1 MPTYRQYFE
10 HAASLAGEPF
20 ARVYP
25 VASITGA
32 SVTVTRLARGELA
45 EKYAGQYL
53 LRQYAASAANR
64 ERVCS
69 NFDPSTGELIH
80 SGATYTDTDAT
91 DEKVL
96 VTPIPPSVL
105 DDAIVRA
112 MEQCARL
119 DWEMIP
125 GFQGN
130 RYPLTDFTWLTRRAL
145 IKDVR
150 FRHSPVFTRNRHMD
164 KWNTVTSGGVLQ
176 PDWWTLTGSGAT
188 MVRDSSNGARPSSPY
203 TVAITRAGTD
213 CYLSQSVS
221 TMLTGVTGAQSYA
234 NRTIYAVAKVKASVA
249 SRTRVRLVVDGSV
262 VASSS
267 YHTGGGTIEELS
279 TSYDVASTANS
290 LEIRVTVETGDTTI
304 YVDEAYLVPDNLS
317 DAVRNDVYEEEAA
330 EVSFEQGPPLVMRTQ
345 FAIGKQ
351 VMVRSERPYP
361 AFDATRVGAGS
372 ADADSSDAPL
382 TLVAC
387 GMLAYA
393 FERMAVKQPEMYGA
407 SAKKWMAEFDTLRG
421 ENLQTLDDSPM
432 TLMKQI
438 GRGKF
443 YQPVERW

>member
-1 MPTYRQYFE
+1 LPTYRQYFE

-25 VASITGA
+25 IASLAATTL
-32 SVTVTRLARGELA
+32 TVTRLARGELA

-53 LRQYAASAANR
+53 LRQYASAAADR
-64 ERVCS
+64 ERTITS
-69 NFDPSTGELIH
+69 FDSSTGVFTH
-80 SGATYTDTDAT
+80 GGASYSDTTAT

-112 MEQCARL
+112 LEQCTRL

-130 RYPLTDFTWLTRRAL
+130 RYPLTDFTWITRRAL

-150 FRHSPVFTRNRHMD
+150 FRYSPVFTRNRHMD
-164 KWNTVTSGGVLQ
+164 KWNTLTSGGVLQ

-188 MVRDSSNGARPSSPY
+188 MVRDSTNGARPSSPY
-203 TVAITRAGTD
+203 TVAITRSGTD
-213 CYLSQSVS
+213 CYISQSVS
-221 TMLTGVTGAQSYA
+221 TMLTGVTGARSYA
-234 NRTIYAVAKVKASVA
+234 DRTIYAVAKVKASVA
-249 SRTRVRLVVDGSV
+249 SRTRVRLLVDGSV

-267 YHTGGGTIEELS
+267 YHTGGGTVEELS
-279 TSYDVASTANS
+279 TSYDVSETANS
-290 LEIRVTVETGDTTI
+290 LEIRITVETGDTTV
-304 YVDEAYLVPDNLS
+304 YVDEAYLVPDTLS
-317 DAVRNDVYEEEAA
+317 DGVRKDVYEEELA
-330 EVSFEQGPPLVMRTQ
+330 EASFEQGPPLVMRLP
-345 FAIGKQ
+345 FSIGKQ

-361 AFDATRVGAGS
+361 AFDATRVASGS

-387 GMLAYA
+387 GILAYA
-393 FERMAVKQPEMYGA
+393 FEKMAVRQPEMYGEP
-407 SAKKWMAEFDTLRG
+407 AKRWRAEFDTLRG

-432 TLMKQI
+432 TMMKQT

-443 YQPVERW
+443 YQPVIRR